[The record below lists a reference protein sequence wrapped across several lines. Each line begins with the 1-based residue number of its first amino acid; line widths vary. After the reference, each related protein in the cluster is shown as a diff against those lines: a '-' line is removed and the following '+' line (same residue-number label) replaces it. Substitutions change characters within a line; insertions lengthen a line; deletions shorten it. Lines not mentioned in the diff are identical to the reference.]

1 MSLRDAEKVASIIRD
16 SGGRV
21 VGRTRLQ
28 KIAYL
33 LSVTG
38 QEDGFTFNY
47 KHYGPYSE
55 DLAAAVSVGG
65 LLGQLVET
73 KKSTSWGGTYSIFS
87 AKKQVDPDLNSER
100 QKFAKAAADAD
111 AVELE
116 LAATA
121 VFLAF
126 EGYKDAWEETA
137 RRKPDKVGEGRLD
150 NARELLRT
158 LSSIEVPDQFPN
170 IA

>member
-1 MSLRDAEKVASIIRD
+1 MSLRDVEKVASIIRD
-16 SGGRV
+16 AGGRI

-33 LSVTG
+33 LTVTG
-38 QEDGFTFNY
+38 MEEGFSFSY

-55 DLAAAVSVGG
+55 GLAAAAGLG
-65 LLGQLVET
+65 NLLGRIHEAEHP
-73 KKSTSWGGTYSIFS
+73 TSWGGSYSIYTTDDQ
-87 AKKQVDPDLNSER
+87 AAPDTNQAR
-100 QKFAKAAADAD
+100 QQFARAAADAD

-121 VFLAF
+121 VLLAA
-126 EGYKDAWEETA
+126 EGYGDAWDETA

-150 NARELLRT
+150 RAKSLLRV
-158 LSSIEVPDQFPN
+158 LSRIDVPHQLPN
-170 IA
+170 IV